1 MERRDSADQ
10 GTFVSDDNDK
20 HTRGQV
26 YPFRPG
32 RNGSGPPEDLPR
44 RLAAILAADIA
55 GYSRLMG
62 HDEEGTHGRIKRQ
75 RRELIEPT
83 IAEHHGRLVKYTGDG
98 FFAMFDSPVEA
109 VRCAIVIQQSMIG
122 RNTSLPLDQKI
133 LYRIGVHLGD
143 VIVDADDIYGE
154 GVNIAARLEG
164 IARPGD
170 LYISGGVYE
179 QIKHKLVCGYQSL
192 GDQQVKNI
200 TDPVTVYRVLP
211 DPAALVAARR
221 PNKSIGLIISLGL
234 LILGGVGGYFFIVKY
249 YAPQTSPPLTTAE
262 KAKAPEPAVTP
273 SAPQLPSKPTEAPA
287 QIEIPKASPTPPTPV
302 PTLLTPEM
310 IPIPGNSFAMGSND
324 DSSERPIHRVTIK
337 PFAIGKFPVT
347 VREWNQCVAAKACSY
362 VATGKEEAPVTN
374 ISWDDTQEF
383 IRWLSQVSQRMFR
396 LPSEAEW
403 EYAARGGTQTK
414 YWWGDQPQPDMA
426 NCKGCG
432 GVYDP
437 SQPLKVG
444 SFRANPL
451 GLYDMGGSVDQWVQD
466 CWHKDYQGVPSDGSA
481 WLDKTCA
488 SRVIRSGSWRN
499 DQSYVRPASRQGYDA
514 GVRYPTHGFR
524 VAAPP

>member
-1 MERRDSADQ
+1 
-10 GTFVSDDNDK
+10 
-20 HTRGQV
+20 
-26 YPFRPG
+26 
-32 RNGSGPPEDLPR
+32 
-44 RLAAILAADIA
+44 
-55 GYSRLMG
+55 
-62 HDEEGTHGRIKRQ
+62 
-75 RRELIEPT
+75 
-83 IAEHHGRLVKYTGDG
+83 
-98 FFAMFDSPVEA
+98 
-109 VRCAIVIQQSMIG
+109 
-122 RNTSLPLDQKI
+122 
-133 LYRIGVHLGD
+133 
-143 VIVDADDIYGE
+143 
-154 GVNIAARLEG
+154 
-164 IARPGD
+164 
-170 LYISGGVYE
+170 
-179 QIKHKLVCGYQSL
+179 
-192 GDQQVKNI
+192 
-200 TDPVTVYRVLP
+200 
-211 DPAALVAARR
+211 
-221 PNKSIGLIISLGL
+221 
-234 LILGGVGGYFFIVKY
+234 
-249 YAPQTSPPLTTAE
+249 
-262 KAKAPEPAVTP
+262 
-273 SAPQLPSKPTEAPA
+273 
-287 QIEIPKASPTPPTPV
+287 
-302 PTLLTPEM
+302 
-310 IPIPGNSFAMGSND
+310 MGSND
-324 DSSERPIHRVTIK
+324 DVSERPIHRVTIK

-383 IRWLSQVSQRMFR
+383 IRWLSQVSQKMFR

-444 SFRANPL
+444 SFKANPF

-466 CWHKDYQGVPSDGSA
+466 CWHKDYQGAPSDGSA

-499 DQSYVRPASRQGYDA
+499 DQSYVRPASRQAYDA